1 MKATIS
7 AAGFRTR
14 FFPATKAKPK
24 EMLPV
29 YDNPIIQYVV
39 KEAISWIDDKSSIEY
54 ALDDDEFKNDLASYM
69 ESYI

>member
-14 FFPATKAKPK
+14 FLHATKAKPK

-39 KEAISWIDDKSSIEY
+39 KEAISGIDDKSSIEY
-54 ALDDDEFKNDLASYM
+54 ALDDEEFKKDLASYM